1 MPTTTTTPSTAAPTF
16 LLMRAVGGGS
26 GCSSNP
32 EGDSIG
38 CFSSVMAA
46 LRLPQ
51 RLKLAALGVLAPA
64 TCHCSLPLYES
75 TPPAFDVFPLPG
87 ARPLGQRDDP
97 RCTCCLWH
105 DSSPFPNRS
114 APSQR
119 GR

>member
-1 MPTTTTTPSTAAPTF
+1 
-16 LLMRAVGGGS
+16 MRAVAGGS

-51 RLKLAALGVLAPA
+51 HLKLAALGVLAPA

-75 TPPAFDVFPLPG
+75 TPPSFDVFPIPG

-97 RCTCCLWH
+97 QCTCCLSR
-105 DSSPFPNRS
+105 DSSPSRNRGVLS
-114 APSQR
+114 LRGGAPR
-119 GR
+119 GDCPAQCLGGR